1 MATILTFPK
10 RPERQDTD
18 AALDAGPAH
27 VGHPLTR
34 KGQSSAPWAPLVESM
49 ARHRRDELEVGWLK
63 ENAELLGIL
72 NSTGHSRC
80 DGGEAALAHLRP
92 FVETAPRRLQFF
104 PQYYRFILSIC
115 LDYEDLTGGA
125 TDTGSQLAHWIATRG
140 LVCGELS
147 DLQRAEAQHLLA
159 RRAVLL
165 PDPGGQHAGLRSR
178 LRRFASDTAGFAIPD
193 RRRAYEL
200 THVVFYLTDYGRRC
214 AALPDTATQS
224 LIHVGLWAYLDCDWD
239 LVAEVCIALRYL
251 GQPPPPLWEAALQ
264 RSLGAYRLLATPV
277 VGADDYHAFFVG
289 HWWRAVA
296 ARGRAGQGAFADLTG
311 WRGGALTVRASQ
323 ATGLLAPL
331 SLWLLQGGSAR
342 VDDAIAHITTTMG
355 QTAAAHLAETIHS
368 SDHFARFWHHFCRQ
382 GEATAKAHVI
392 TARGQKHLHDERPR
406 RSMQKG
412 HPKGSP

>member
-18 AALDAGPAH
+18 AALDAGPAR
-27 VGHPLTR
+27 VGQPLTR

-165 PDPGGQHAGLRSR
+165 PDPGGQQAGLRSR
-178 LRRFASDTAGFAIPD
+178 LHRFASDTAGFAVPD

-251 GQPPPPLWEAALQ
+251 GHPPPPLWEAALQ

-277 VGADDYHAFFVG
+277 VGADDYHAFFRG
-289 HWWRAVA
+289 PLVA
-296 ARGRAGQGAFADLTG
+296 RCGGTGTGRAGRVCRPDGVARRRAERARLSSDGLAGAAVPVALAGGICPRGRRHRAYHHHDGTDRRRPSGRNNTQQRSLRPLLASFLQAGRGHGQGACHNG
-311 WRGGALTVRASQ
+311 PGA
-323 ATGLLAPL
+323 
-331 SLWLLQGGSAR
+331 
-342 VDDAIAHITTTMG
+342 
-355 QTAAAHLAETIHS
+355 
-368 SDHFARFWHHFCRQ
+368 
-382 GEATAKAHVI
+382 K
-392 TARGQKHLHDERPR
+392 
-406 RSMQKG
+406 
-412 HPKGSP
+412 SPA